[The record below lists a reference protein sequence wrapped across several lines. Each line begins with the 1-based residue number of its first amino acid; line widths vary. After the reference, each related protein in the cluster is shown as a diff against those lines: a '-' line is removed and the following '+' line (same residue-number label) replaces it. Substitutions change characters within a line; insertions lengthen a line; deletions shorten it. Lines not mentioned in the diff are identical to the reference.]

1 MRAVVLPEFGS
12 APALIDI
19 DTPEPAVGE
28 VRVRVRAAAVNGFDL
43 AVVNGYVQGLMEH
56 RFPVVLGKDFAGT
69 VDAVGPGVRGYT
81 VGDRVFGVVTK
92 PFLGDGSFGDFVTV
106 PVAVGLA
113 KLPENVGFAEG
124 AALGLAGTAAM
135 DSLAAAGLAAGSTV
149 LIVGATGGVGNQ
161 AIQLAAAAGV
171 RVIATFHT
179 AAGKAHVS
187 TLGAAETVDYRE
199 DVAASVLALHPE
211 GVDAVVHLA
220 GDLVALLPVLREG
233 GRMVSLLIGSAE
245 QMPAGTATLVPVVA
259 NPTPDIL
266 ARIAGN
272 QAAGTTSVTIQRSYR
287 LEDVPAALADF
298 SAGTIGKLVIT
309 LT

>member
-43 AVVNGYVQGLMEH
+43 AVVNGYVQGLMDH

-69 VDAVGPGVRGYT
+69 VDAVGPGVSGYT

-106 PVAVGLA
+106 PVSVGLA
-113 KLPENVGFAEG
+113 KLPESVGFAEG

-161 AIQLAAAAGV
+161 AIQLAAAAGA

-179 AAGKAHVS
+179 AAGQAHVS
-187 TLGAAETVDYRE
+187 TLGAAETVDYRG

-211 GVDAVVHLA
+211 GVDAVIHLA
-220 GDLVALLPVLREG
+220 GDLAALVPLLREG
-233 GRMVSLLIGSAE
+233 GRLVSLLIGSAE
-245 QMPAGTATLVPVVA
+245 QMPAGTAILVPVVA

-272 QAAGTTSVTIQRSYR
+272 QAAGTTSVSIQRSYR
-287 LEDVPAALADF
+287 LEDAPAALADF